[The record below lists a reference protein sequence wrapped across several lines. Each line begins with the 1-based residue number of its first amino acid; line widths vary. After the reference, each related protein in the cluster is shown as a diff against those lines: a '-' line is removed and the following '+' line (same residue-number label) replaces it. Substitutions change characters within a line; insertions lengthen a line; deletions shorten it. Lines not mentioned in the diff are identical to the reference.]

1 MGLLRSLYFCWK
13 IFGIVSVGLILTGP
27 FHLIQEIMW
36 YDNVNLTIESYVLI
50 DEIML
55 MVHWICSVCGES
67 RFDF

>member
-1 MGLLRSLYFCWK
+1 M
-13 IFGIVSVGLILTGP
+13 IGP

-36 YDNVNLTIESYVLI
+36 YDYVNLTIECYVLNLI

-67 RFDF
+67 HFEFDCIKLYEPNMGK